1 MASRHER
8 FRGVCIGLAQFMYR
22 SEVKLRTGILGE
34 PAKNIRPLSEA
45 KCAPIC
51 SFDI

>member
-45 KCAPIC
+45 KCAHIC